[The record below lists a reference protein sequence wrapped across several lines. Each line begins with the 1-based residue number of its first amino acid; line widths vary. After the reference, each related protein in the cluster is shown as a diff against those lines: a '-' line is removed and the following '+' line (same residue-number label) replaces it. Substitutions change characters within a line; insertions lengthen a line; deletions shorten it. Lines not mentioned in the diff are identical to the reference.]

1 MPRGYYV
8 AGDTQ
13 NEIAEKLQ
21 VSRPVAQRL
30 VAFAVEKNLI
40 RVRVDH
46 QLADCLDL
54 GAQLSKRYGL
64 AMCEVVP
71 VDADAPDAIDRKLAV
86 AGAQVMERYLN
97 ETRPMVIAVSSG
109 RTLKAAVAQ
118 IAQIDRPQ
126 HRLVSMVG
134 AIAADGSSNRYDV
147 AQYISEKTGSKHF
160 LLPAPLFA
168 DSDAE
173 RAQWCNH
180 RLYRIVEAL
189 SGKADVAFVGIGN
202 IGPHCPLYEDGFITE
217 QERDEMTALGAVAEL
232 LGVPIDAQGTQIAVS
247 TSARVTS
254 VALATPPKL
263 PTIAFAGGPK
273 KHDAVIAALR
283 GGWLSPS
290 PTKRARAPRSPRKRL
305 TPKPRTA
312 HRARL
317 SSAAACGAGN
327 ACRRARHAPTPYRDR
342 RAGIRHPGHAHSST
356 RWPNPARLSGAGDGR
371 HAAFACMLSRRN
383 ACPCSSN
390 R

>member
-1 MPRGYYV
+1 MRPAGRSAGRPPDPNRIAIVSKSSEKLDLATRAAWLYYV

-46 QLADCLDL
+46 RLADCLDL

-147 AQYISEKTGSKHF
+147 AQYISEKPAASTSCCLRRCSRTATPNARSGAITGCTGS
-160 LLPAPLFA
+160 
-168 DSDAE
+168 SRRC
-173 RAQWCNH
+173 RA
-180 RLYRIVEAL
+180 RPTSRS
-189 SGKADVAFVGIGN
+189 SGSA
-202 IGPHCPLYEDGFITE
+202 
-217 QERDEMTALGAVAEL
+217 
-232 LGVPIDAQGTQIAVS
+232 
-247 TSARVTS
+247 TSARTARS
-254 VALATPPKL
+254 TKTASSPNRSAT
-263 PTIAFAGGPK
+263 
-273 KHDAVIAALR
+273 R
-283 GGWLSPS
+283 
-290 PTKRARAPRSPRKRL
+290 
-305 TPKPRTA
+305 
-312 HRARL
+312 
-317 SSAAACGAGN
+317 
-327 ACRRARHAPTPYRDR
+327 
-342 RAGIRHPGHAHSST
+342 
-356 RWPNPARLSGAGDGR
+356 
-371 HAAFACMLSRRN
+371 
-383 ACPCSSN
+383 
-390 R
+390 

>member
-1 MPRGYYV
+1 MRFAHCTVTCVRFTNRRARVSRERPLPRGCRTAARAACGTVDPVAPHRRPVPNRIAIVSKSSEKLDLATRAAWLYYV

-30 VAFAVEKNLI
+30 VAFAIEKNLI

-64 AMCEVVP
+64 SMCEVVP

-118 IAQIDRPQ
+118 IAQLDRPQ

-147 AQYISEKTGSKHF
+147 AQYISEKTGGKHF
-160 LLPAPLFA
+160 LLPARCSPTA
-168 DSDAE
+168 TPSA
-173 RAQWCNH
+173 R
-180 RLYRIVEAL
+180 
-189 SGKADVAFVGIGN
+189 SGAITGSTGSSTR
-202 IGPHCPLYEDGFITE
+202 CPRKPTS
-217 QERDEMTALGAVAEL
+217 RSSASA
-232 LGVPIDAQGTQIAVS
+232 
-247 TSARVTS
+247 TSARTARCTKTAS
-254 VALATPPKL
+254 
-263 PTIAFAGGPK
+263 
-273 KHDAVIAALR
+273 
-283 GGWLSPS
+283 SPS
-290 PTKRARAPRSPRKRL
+290 
-305 TPKPRTA
+305 
-312 HRARL
+312 
-317 SSAAACGAGN
+317 
-327 ACRRARHAPTPYRDR
+327 
-342 RAGIRHPGHAHSST
+342 
-356 RWPNPARLSGAGDGR
+356 
-371 HAAFACMLSRRN
+371 RN
-383 ACPCSSN
+383 AT